1 MFDRSRT
8 LSTIGLSFREISSP
22 FGQVNDKMSV
32 ADFMPRL
39 DSGGIRINGGAL
51 VSAMKTSCSARAR
64 GFAYIW
70 TLMLVAFMGVGTVIA
85 SELYSTSVRRDK
97 ERELLFI
104 GHEFRAAI
112 GRYYNSNAGGQ
123 QAYPLTLGRPA
134 QGSALHQRQAA
145 PAAPVRRSG
154 HGQDEWGTVVVQ
166 GRIVGVH
173 SLSAQIPIKQDNFDD
188 NEGAFRHKQKYS
200 DWVFTYPADLFVPPK
215 PGAGQK
221 QP

>member
-1 MFDRSRT
+1 
-8 LSTIGLSFREISSP
+8 
-22 FGQVNDKMSV
+22 
-32 ADFMPRL
+32 
-39 DSGGIRINGGAL
+39 
-51 VSAMKTSCSARAR
+51 MKTSCSGRAR

-70 TLMLVAFMGVGTVIA
+70 TLMLVAFMGVGAVIA

-123 QAYPLTLGRPA
+123 QAYPLTLEDLLKDPRFP
-134 QGSALHQRQAA
+134 SARRHLRRLYAD
-145 PAAPVRRSG
+145 PVTGKS
-154 HGQDEWGTVVVQ
+154 EWGTVVVQ

-173 SLSAQIPIKQDNFDD
+173 SLSAQLPIKQDNFDE